1 MRRSKI
7 GLRPLGGLLLSPKG
21 FPLLR
26 HLQVF
31 DNLARRRAGV
41 VGEVLREKFAEE
53 LLKVRV
59 DGEGPLTSF
68 AGAALV
74 DIVGEEEVEA
84 LNEFGQVKAAPL
96 VELSKRKEING
107 GII

>member
-1 MRRSKI
+1 M
-7 GLRPLGGLLLSPKG
+7 
-21 FPLLR
+21 
-26 HLQVF
+26 
-31 DNLARRRAGV
+31 
-41 VGEVLREKFAEE
+41 
-53 LLKVRV
+53 

-96 VELSKRKEING
+96 VELRKRKEING